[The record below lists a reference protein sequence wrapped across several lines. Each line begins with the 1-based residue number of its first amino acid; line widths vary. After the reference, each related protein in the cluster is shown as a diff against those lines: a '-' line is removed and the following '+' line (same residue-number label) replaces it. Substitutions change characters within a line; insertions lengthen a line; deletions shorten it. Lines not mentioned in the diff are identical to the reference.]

1 MHIELGSMQRSFHD
15 HLFSFMYFHNA
26 TVEGTDL
33 IEEIRMTQSPPPT
46 LFLSIVHINIYKSK

>member
-1 MHIELGSMQRSFHD
+1 MITFFL
-15 HLFSFMYFHNA
+15 FMYFHNA

-33 IEEIRMTQSPPPT
+33 IEAIRMIQSPPPP